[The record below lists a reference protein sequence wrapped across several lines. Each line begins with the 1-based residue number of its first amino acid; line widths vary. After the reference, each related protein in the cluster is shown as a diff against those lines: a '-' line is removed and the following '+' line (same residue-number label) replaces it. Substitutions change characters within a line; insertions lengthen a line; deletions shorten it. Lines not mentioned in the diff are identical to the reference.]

1 MPSATSVAFRA
12 QPRHQALPSPTLPEA
27 SCLICCDTEPMAT
40 RQKLCVQPGSPEA
53 SVEELPIRAWEGPN
67 PIGGPMSPM
76 DPIAPACGDP
86 RVPNPRSIGLR
97 HFLLRLSPGPISH
110 LPGGRCD
117 HRSKSLDTLEFKSSK
132 CGKEIEN
139 VFLSFSMCF
148 YLKIMK
154 M

>member
-1 MPSATSVAFRA
+1 LPDLLWHRTHGNPW
-12 QPRHQALPSPTLPEA
+12 QP
-27 SCLICCDTEPMAT
+27 I
-40 RQKLCVQPGSPEA
+40 KLCVQPGSRA
-53 SVEELPIRAWEGPN
+53 SVEELPIRAWEGPSGPSG

-76 DPIAPACGDP
+76 DPIAPCGDP
-86 RVPNPRSIGLR
+86 RVPSPRSIGLR
-97 HFLLRLSPGPISH
+97 HFLLRLSPGPISQ

-139 VFLSFSMCF
+139 CFFSCSMCF